1 MSRAGGRSVMSSSK
15 GTTTTVGSGSTVL
28 NTNSNSYVHFPTGH
42 EDLVHDVAYGRCPAL
57 RQRACPESHHPRIDY
72 YGRRMAT
79 VSSDQR
85 LKIFDLSE
93 GNEWVQSDSFKA
105 HDASINKVRAHL
117 SPFTPPPKNA
127 N

>member
-1 MSRAGGRSVMSSSK
+1 MSSSK
-15 GTTTTVGSGSTVL
+15 ATTTTIGSSSTVL
-28 NTNSNSYVHFPTGH
+28 NTNPNSYVHFPTGH
-42 EDLVHDVAYGRCPAL
+42 EDLVHDVAYGGCPPDSP
-57 RQRACPESHHPRIDY
+57 QQSACPELHRPRTDY

-105 HDASINKVRAHL
+105 HDASINKVKIHL
-117 SPFTPPPKNA
+117 SPRHKRTTPRMPID
-127 N
+127 